1 MWESLFTPVHL
12 IIIFAILILLFGAK
26 KLPDLGKGIG
36 SGIREFRSGIASV
49 NEEPKS
55 EQLPAAGEMATPPTS
70 GGPKAAE

>member
-55 EQLPAAGEMATPPTS
+55 EQLPAAGEMATPPNS

>member
-49 NEEPKS
+49 NEEPKND
-55 EQLPAAGEMATPPTS
+55 QLLAADDSSATQAS
-70 GGPKAAE
+70 NEAKAAK

>member
-36 SGIREFRSGIASV
+36 SGIREFRSGIANI
-49 NEEPKS
+49 NEEPKND
-55 EQLPAAGEMATPPTS
+55 QLLAAGDSSAPHASDEA
-70 GGPKAAE
+70 KAAE